1 MRVLIEKIY
10 AKRLEKSLRK
20 ENLPKSVMVVTDF
33 PSLKRNFEKFLQ
45 FIDWCRKF
53 SIENVVICVD
63 SLDDS
68 FVNNFSKLEAEVEL
82 IGKNGVQK
90 FGKGLPKVYVN
101 VGITGKEE
109 ILLAVKEILKKN
121 NLSEIDLNSIERM
134 IEENLRFK
142 IQPDLIIK
150 ADDSVPEFLI
160 WQIVYSELYF
170 IDADWES
177 FRYIDFLRC
186 LRDYQRRERRYG
198 R

>member
-1 MRVLIEKIY
+1 MRKLIEKIY

-20 ENLPKSVMVVTDF
+20 ENLPKSIMVVTDF
-33 PSLKRNFEKFLQ
+33 SSLKKNFKKFSM
-45 FIDWCRKF
+45 FVSWCRKF
-53 SIENVVICVD
+53 GVEDVIICVD
-63 SLDDS
+63 SMEESFLETISRLDS
-68 FVNNFSKLEAEVEL
+68 EVEVAMKDRT
-82 IGKNGVQK
+82 IF
-90 FGKGLPKVYVN
+90 FGKGKPKVIFN

-109 ILLAVKEILKKN
+109 ILLAVREILSRSD
-121 NLSEIDLNSIERM
+121 LTEADLNSIEKM

-142 IQPDLIIK
+142 VQPDLIIK
-150 ADDSVPEFLI
+150 ADDSIPEFLI

-170 IDADWES
+170 LDTDWES

>member
-1 MRVLIEKIY
+1 MRRLIEKIY

-20 ENLPKSVMVVTDF
+20 ENLPRSIMVVTDF
-33 PSLKRNFEKFLQ
+33 AGLKKNFEKFSM
-45 FIDWCRKF
+45 FVEWCRKF
-53 SIENVVICVD
+53 GVEEVVICVD
-63 SLDDS
+63 RIEGGFFKTIARLDS
-68 FVNNFSKLEAEVEL
+68 EVE
-82 IGKNGVQK
+82 IVMKDGARVFGEGK
-90 FGKGLPKVYVN
+90 PKVIFN

-109 ILLAVKEILKKN
+109 ILLAVKEILSKN
-121 NLSEIDLNSIERM
+121 DLSEIDLDRIEKM
-134 IEENLRFK
+134 IEENLKFK
-142 IQPDLIIK
+142 TQPDLIIK

-170 IDADWES
+170 LDTDWES